1 MLPPSPSAPRD
12 GVARE
17 AGRAGVRAGIGPS
30 EGAILS
36 GASDPELE
44 ADVHVIGGGTAAL
57 VAALTAAARGARVV
71 LDEAAPPVFRGGN
84 TRHSRNLRLAHAAP
98 TAVQPG
104 AYPVEEF
111 AADVARAAEGA
122 GDPALIEGLA
132 EGSTEIADVLARHGV
147 VFQTDEVPPS
157 RKTAFFLGG
166 GRTAVNALYRAA
178 ERAGVT
184 IRCGR
189 RVESLAA
196 RGVASP
202 AVVVA
207 CGGSQSDLSHGF
219 VDRGSPFV
227 TGEILRDLLADGVRP
242 VGAAGAHHLVAVDAR
257 SPDHDGGIVTRV
269 DRLDLGMVVD
279 APGRRFAE
287 EADERG
293 PTRYALW
300 GRRIAALPE
309 RFAWLVLDAD
319 GRAAMPPTVWPPL
332 RFETLDAF
340 AAAHGLDAAALAASA
355 EACGR
360 VARPPF
366 FAVPMRPGTAFGGLG
381 VAVDARTRVVMRDGT
396 AREGVFAAGMI
407 MAAGVIG
414 TGYVSGV
421 ALTIGAVFGRIA
433 GEEAARHALGR

>member
-1 MLPPSPSAPRD
+1 M
-12 GVARE
+12 
-17 AGRAGVRAGIGPS
+17 
-30 EGAILS
+30 
-36 GASDPELE
+36 
-44 ADVHVIGGGTAAL
+44 IGGGTAAL
-57 VAALTAAARGARVV
+57 IAALAAAERGARVV

-84 TRHSRNLRLAHAAP
+84 TRHSRNLRLAHVGP

-104 AYPVEEF
+104 IYPVEELV
-111 AADVARAAEGA
+111 ADVARAAEGA
-122 GDPALIEGLA
+122 GDPALVRVLA
-132 EGSTEIADVLARHGV
+132 EGSTEIADLLARHGV
-147 VFQTDEVPPS
+147 VFQTREVPPS

-184 IRCGR
+184 IRYGH
-189 RVESLAA
+189 RVDRLAA
-196 RGVASP
+196 CGVAAP

-207 CGGSQSDLSHGF
+207 CGGAQSDLSHGF
-219 VDRGSPFV
+219 VDRGSPHV

-242 VGAAGAHHLVAVDAR
+242 VGEAGAHHLVAVDAR

-279 APGRRFAE
+279 ARGRRFAE
-287 EADERG
+287 EDAERG

-309 RFAWLVLDAD
+309 RFALLVVDAE

-332 RFETLDAF
+332 RFETLDDL
-340 AAAHGLDAAALAASA
+340 AAAFSLDPAALAASA
-355 EACGR
+355 EGCGR

-366 FAVPMRPGTAFGGLG
+366 FVVPMRPGTAFGGLG
-381 VAVDARTRVVMRDGT
+381 VAVDARARVVNRDGSLR
-396 AREGVFAAGMI
+396 AGVFAAGMI

-414 TGYVSGV
+414 AGYVSGV